1 MLVNDLQ
8 GKVCLITGAS
18 RGIGAAIARS
28 AAQRGAAVAVNYLN
42 SDKQAAHEVEAI
54 RRMGARAIAV
64 GADVSSPAGVDKL
77 FLQVEQELGP
87 VDLLVN
93 NAGRSLQ
100 KLVTHTSDNEWDE
113 TINTNLKG
121 PFLCCRRALP
131 HMIRQHSGR
140 IVNIASIWGMAGA
153 SCESIYAASKGGLVL
168 FTRSLAKEVGPSGIT
183 VNAIA
188 PGPVDTDMLRG
199 ELSTQEC
206 QDLAREIPLG
216 RLGCPEEVASLCVYL
231 LGESASYITGQVI
244 AVDGGWTC

>member
-28 AAQRGAAVAVNYLN
+28 AAQRGAAVAVNYFH
-42 SDKQAAHEVEAI
+42 SEKQAVHEVESI

-64 GADVSSPAGVDKL
+64 GADVSSPAGVDNL

-100 KLVTHTSDNEWDE
+100 KLVTHTSDHEWDE
-113 TINTNLKG
+113 TINVNLKG

-131 HMIRQHSGR
+131 HMIRQHYGR
-140 IVNIASIWGMAGA
+140 IVNIASIWGVAGA
-153 SCESIYAASKGGLVL
+153 SCESIYAASKGGLAL

-199 ELSTQEC
+199 ELSDQEC
-206 QDLAREIPLG
+206 QELAREIPLG
-216 RLGCPEEVASLCVYL
+216 RLGCPDEVASLCVYL